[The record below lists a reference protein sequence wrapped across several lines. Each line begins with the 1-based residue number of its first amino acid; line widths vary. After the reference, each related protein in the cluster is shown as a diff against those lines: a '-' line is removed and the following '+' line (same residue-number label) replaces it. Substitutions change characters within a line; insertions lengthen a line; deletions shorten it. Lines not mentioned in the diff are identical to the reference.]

1 MVAHSKYQYSEEG
14 KDWKDGGHS
23 AGDFHV
29 WVKRKCDGKIIDPH
43 ISPEYDILISKN
55 DLNVKKPVHKEWKN
69 QEKHVKNIFALPWFL
84 TEEGKATPNTNI
96 PLLLEEYYHNGPKY
110 QCCPQNSIAWLHSTP
125 ERMKN
130 YKLVVGSMGWKN
142 RNSPGTWYEWG

>member
-1 MVAHSKYQYSEEG
+1 MPSKKARAKAKKMVVHSKCSEEG
-14 KDWKDGGHS
+14 KEWKDGGHS

-43 ISPEYDILISKN
+43 LPEYDALIRIN
-55 DLNVKKPVHKEWKN
+55 DLNVKKPVHQEWKN
-69 QEKHVKNIFALPWFL
+69 QEKRVKDLYTQFGVHNIGIIVDVF
-84 TEEGKATPNTNI
+84 
-96 PLLLEEYYHNGPKY
+96 YHGGPQY

-142 RNSPGTWYEWG
+142 RNGRGTWYEWG